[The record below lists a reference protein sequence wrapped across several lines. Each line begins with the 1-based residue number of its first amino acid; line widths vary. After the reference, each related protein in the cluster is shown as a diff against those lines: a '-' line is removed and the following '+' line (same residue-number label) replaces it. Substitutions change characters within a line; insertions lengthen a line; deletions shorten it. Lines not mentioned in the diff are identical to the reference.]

1 VASYLPI
8 LRLISISLKK
18 NYYVILKIRTPN
30 LETFEQLF
38 IVSDKDIIRLARQ
51 SGATET
57 YTRMIFE
64 TILEEQRTLDELAQ
78 EHSTGAP
85 DAL

>member
-1 VASYLPI
+1 MWITY
-8 LRLISISLKK
+8 K
-18 NYYVILKIRTPN
+18 N
-30 LETFEQLF
+30 
-38 IVSDKDIIRLARQ
+38 KDIIRLARHW
-51 SGATET
+51 GATET

-64 TILEEQRTLDELAQ
+64 TILEEQRTLMKEAQ